1 MKKLFSFCAAV
12 AVALSAH
19 CAAPDVPEGTIDVV
33 AGGKAPPML
42 SSEADAAAVMRAV
55 RGMIP
60 LGDVRLGGSLV
71 MRNRRGIVS
80 KEFGYAMSM
89 HREAGRSAMEISL
102 SPRGGTNVLAVASVS
117 RSGAS
122 RPKFGLVEGGKA
134 SAAAPSM
141 LDRVMETDV
150 TWLDLTFD
158 FLWWPQAKFEADRE
172 GETVHGQNCL
182 VVFATP
188 PAPID
193 GLSGVRLWVDRKTGC
208 MLQAE
213 QVDEKGKPVRRM
225 WGARIKKFGERWM
238 ASVIEVETLGSR
250 HRTKIVVDSLEVA
263 GDD

>member
-1 MKKLFSFCAAV
+1 MKQFFSFCAVIAAALV
-12 AVALSAH
+12 AR
-19 CAAPDVPEGTIDVV
+19 CAASDVPEGAIEVV
-33 AGGKAPPML
+33 AGGKTTPML
-42 SSEADAAAVMRAV
+42 SAEADAAAVMRAV

-60 LGDVRLGGSLV
+60 MGDVRLDGSLV

-80 KEFGYAMSM
+80 REFGYRMSM
-89 HREAGRSAMEISL
+89 HRETGRSAMEIAL
-102 SPRGGTNVLAVASVS
+102 SPRGETNVLAVASVS
-117 RSGAS
+117 RADAA
-122 RPKFGLVEGGKA
+122 RPAFGLVEGGKP
-134 SAAAPSM
+134 SAATPSM

-188 PAPID
+188 PAPIE

-213 QVDEKGKPVRRM
+213 QVDGSGKPIRRM

-250 HRTKIVVDSLEVA
+250 HRTKIVVDGLEVV
-263 GDD
+263 GDR